1 MVLEQ
6 RLPLNRFQD
15 DDASSCLG
23 SYRVVEYMGR
33 AGFPTCREVFMKIIS
48 WLAFVYTSMF
58 VYIDID
64 IAIGVHM
71 RR

>member
-6 RLPLNRFQD
+6 RLPLNRPQ

-33 AGFPTCREVFMKIIS
+33 AGFPTCSEVFMKIIS
-48 WLAFVYTSMF
+48 WLTF
-58 VYIDID
+58 VYIYVYISIYIY
-64 IAIGVHM
+64 IAIGMHM